1 MNHSKPNRR
10 SVRLPDWDY
19 RSAGF
24 YFITICT
31 YKREHIFEDPRLHE
45 IATNAWAY
53 IPQQPHAKNVVAD
66 ESVIMPNHGHGVLQ
80 FISDPD
86 AQLSDVGNRH
96 NLLANSIGSIVGN
109 YKMLV
114 TKRVKAILKVPDSNM
129 QVWQRGYWE
138 RVIRNEQELNAIRK
152 YIQENPIRWQED
164 RDNLNELLAKMRYVD
179 GV

>member
-1 MNHSKPNRR
+1 MSEGDK
-10 SVRLPDWDY
+10 
-19 RSAGF
+19 G
-24 YFITICT
+24 
-31 YKREHIFEDPRLHE
+31 
-45 IATNAWAY
+45 
-53 IPQQPHAKNVVAD
+53 
-66 ESVIMPNHGHGVLQ
+66 
-80 FISDPD
+80 
-86 AQLSDVGNRH
+86 H
-96 NLLANSIGSIVGN
+96 NLLASSVGAVVGN

-114 TKRVKAILKVPDSNM
+114 TKRVKAILKVPDSDM